1 MLVDEELPHHG
12 WVHVETV
19 HKPGMDEIMSDAKDQ
34 LVLLLVASS
43 CDRQV
48 LPDEE
53 INLHDEEINQAFS
66 GNWCCAFVRIRGF
79 R

>member
-34 LVLLLVASS
+34 LVLLLVAFE
-43 CDRQV
+43 
-48 LPDEE
+48 L
-53 INLHDEEINQAFS
+53 
-66 GNWCCAFVRIRGF
+66 
-79 R
+79 